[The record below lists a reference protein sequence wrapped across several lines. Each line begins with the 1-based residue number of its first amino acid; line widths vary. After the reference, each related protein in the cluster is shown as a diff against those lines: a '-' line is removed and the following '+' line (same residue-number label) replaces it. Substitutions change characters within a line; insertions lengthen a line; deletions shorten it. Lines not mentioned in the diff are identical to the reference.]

1 MASPLYLDYNA
12 TTPVDPAVLKAML
25 PWFSVDFGNAGSR
38 THAWG
43 WRADQAVKQA
53 REQLR
58 SLLNAPTGEVIFTSG
73 ATEALNLAIKGLAAS
88 WQHKKKH
95 ILLWQT
101 EHRAVLD
108 PCLWLRKQGF
118 EVGFLPVLPTGQ
130 PDLAAYQKA
139 LRPDTLLV
147 CGMLANNE
155 TGSLFPIAQLAA
167 MAHEVGAFFLC
178 DATQAV
184 GKIEVDVTALGVDLL
199 VGSAHKF
206 YGPKGTG
213 FLWMAKKA
221 GLKPQ
226 ALLHG
231 GGQENGWR
239 SGTLNV
245 PGIVGMGAA
254 AALAEQLLTA
264 EMLRQQRMQVDF
276 EAQLLQH
283 LPEITI
289 QGKDADRLPNTSN
302 IWFQHAPAASLIKSL
317 RSLALSTGSACS
329 SHKAEP
335 SHVLLA
341 LGLSETEAACCLRI
355 SWGRP
360 TTEAELM
367 AVANRL
373 IAAVEQV
380 RASSPAWR
388 YRKGLSGQ

>member
-1 MASPLYLDYNA
+1 MPAPLYLDYNA
-12 TTPVDPAVLKAML
+12 TTPVDPAVLEAML
-25 PWFSVDFGNAGSR
+25 PWFSADFGNAGSR

-43 WRADQAVKQA
+43 WRAEQAVKQA
-53 REQLR
+53 REQVR
-58 SLLNAPTGEVIFTSG
+58 SLLNATNGELIFTSG

-95 ILLWQT
+95 VLLWQT
-101 EHRAVLD
+101 EHRAVID

-118 EVGFLPVLPTGQ
+118 EVELLPVLASGQ
-130 PDLAAYQKA
+130 PDLAAFEAA
-139 LRPDTLLV
+139 LRPDTLLA

-155 TGSLFPIAQLAA
+155 TGSIFPIAQLTA
-167 MAHEVGAFFLC
+167 MAHQAGAFFLC

-184 GKIEVDVTALGVDLL
+184 GKIPVDVAALGVDLL

-226 ALLHG
+226 ALLQG

-245 PGIVGMGAA
+245 PGIVGLGAA
-254 AALAEQLLTA
+254 AALSEQLLTA
-264 EMLRQQRMQVDF
+264 ELARQQRLQIAF
-276 EAQLLQH
+276 EGHLLQH

-289 QGKDADRLPNTSN
+289 QGKEAARLPNTSN

-317 RSLALSTGSACS
+317 RNLAVSTGSACS
-329 SHKAEP
+329 SHKAEA

-341 LGLSETEAACCLRI
+341 LGLNEAEAACCLRV
-355 SWGRP
+355 SWGGP
-360 TTEAELM
+360 TTQEELLAAAAQM
-367 AVANRL
+367 VL
-373 IAAVEQV
+373 AVEQV
-380 RASSPAWR
+380 RAASPAWR
-388 YRKGLSGQ
+388 YRHD

>member
-1 MASPLYLDYNA
+1 MAAPLYLDYNA
-12 TTPVDPAVLKAML
+12 TTPVDPAVLDAML
-25 PWFSVDFGNAGSR
+25 PWFSADFGNAGSR

-43 WRADQAVKQA
+43 WRADKAVGTA
-53 REQLR
+53 REQVR
-58 SLLNAPTGEVIFTSG
+58 SLLNAATAELIFTSG

-95 ILLWQT
+95 VLLWQT
-101 EHRAVLD
+101 EHRAVID

-118 EVGFLPVLPTGQ
+118 EVELLPVLASGQ
-130 PDLAAYQKA
+130 PDFTVYQAA

-155 TGSLFPIAQLAA
+155 TGSLFPIPQLAA

-184 GKIEVDVTALGVDLL
+184 GKIEVDVVALGVDLL
-199 VGSAHKF
+199 VCSAHKF

-213 FLWMAKKA
+213 ALWMAKKA

-231 GGQENGWR
+231 GGQEGGWR

-264 EMLRQQRMQVDF
+264 EMARQKQMQANF
-276 EAQLLQH
+276 EAYLLQH

-317 RSLALSTGSACS
+317 RNLALSTGSACS
-329 SHKAEP
+329 SHKAEA

-341 LGLSETEAACCLRI
+341 LGLTETEAACCLRI

-367 AVANRL
+367 AAANRL
-373 IAAVEQV
+373 MAAVEQV
-380 RASSPAWR
+380 RASAPAWR
-388 YRKGLSGQ
+388 YRTS

>member
-12 TTPVDPAVLKAML
+12 TTPVDPAVLEAML
-25 PWFSVDFGNAGSR
+25 PWFSADFGNAGSR

-43 WRADQAVKQA
+43 WRAEQAVKQA
-53 REQLR
+53 REQLQG
-58 SLLNAPTGEVIFTSG
+58 LLNATTGEIIFTSG

-95 ILLWQT
+95 VLLWQT
-101 EHRAVLD
+101 EHRAVID

-118 EVGFLPVLPTGQ
+118 EVELLPVLASGQ
-130 PDLAAYQKA
+130 PDFTVYQAA

-155 TGSLFPIAQLAA
+155 TGSLFPIPQLAA

-184 GKIEVDVTALGVDLL
+184 GKIEVDVVALGVDLL
-199 VGSAHKF
+199 VCSAHKF

-213 FLWMAKKA
+213 ALWMAKKA

-254 AALAEQLLTA
+254 AALSEQLLTA
-264 EMLRQQRMQVDF
+264 EMARQQHMQVDF
-276 EAQLLQH
+276 EAHLLQQ
-283 LPEITI
+283 LPEIGI
-289 QGKDADRLPNTSN
+289 QGSDSARLPNTSN

-317 RSLALSTGSACS
+317 RNLALSTGSACS
-329 SHKAEP
+329 SHKAEA

-341 LGLSETEAACCLRI
+341 LGLTETEAACCLRI
-355 SWGRP
+355 SWGRS
-360 TTEAELM
+360 TTEGELM
-367 AVANRL
+367 TAAAQL
-373 IAAVEQV
+373 IGAVEKV
-380 RASSPAWR
+380 RAASPAWR
-388 YRKGLSGQ
+388 YRNG

>member
-1 MASPLYLDYNA
+1 MPPSLYLDYNA
-12 TTPVDPAVLKAML
+12 TTPVDPAVLEAML
-25 PWFSVDFGNAGSR
+25 PWFSADFGNAGSR

-43 WRADQAVKQA
+43 WRAEQAVKQA

-58 SLLNAPTGEVIFTSG
+58 SSLNASTGEIVFTSG

-95 ILLWQT
+95 VLLWQT
-101 EHRAVLD
+101 EHRAVID

-118 EVGFLPVLPTGQ
+118 DVEVLPVLPFGQ
-130 PDLAAYQKA
+130 PDIMAYQAA
-139 LRPDTLLV
+139 LQPDTLLV

-155 TGSLFPIAQLAA
+155 TGSIFPIGELAA
-167 MAHEVGAFFLC
+167 MAHDAGAFFLC
-178 DATQAV
+178 DASQAV
-184 GKIEVDVTALGVDLL
+184 GKIAVDVEALGIDLL
-199 VGSAHKF
+199 VCSAHKF

-213 FLWMAKKA
+213 ALWMAKKA

-254 AALAEQLLTA
+254 AALSEQLLIT
-264 EMLRQQRMQVDF
+264 EMARQQRMQIKF
-276 EAQLLQH
+276 EGHLLQH

-289 QGKDADRLPNTSN
+289 QGKDAARLPNTSN
-302 IWFQHAPAASLIKSL
+302 IWLKHAPAASLIKHL
-317 RSLALSTGSACS
+317 RNLALSTGSACS
-329 SHKAEP
+329 SHKAEA

-341 LGLSETEAACCLRI
+341 LGLNEAEAACCLRI

-360 TTEAELM
+360 TSEAALM
-367 AVANRL
+367 AAAEQMVM
-373 IAAVEQV
+373 AVEQV
-380 RASSPAWR
+380 RAASPAWR
-388 YRKGLSGQ
+388 YRQG

>member
-1 MASPLYLDYNA
+1 MALPLYLDYNA
-12 TTPVDPAVLKAML
+12 TTPVDPAVLEAML
-25 PWFSVDFGNAGSR
+25 PWFSADFGNAGSR

-43 WRADQAVKQA
+43 WRADKAVSTA
-53 REQLR
+53 REQVR
-58 SLLNAPTGEVIFTSG
+58 SLLNAASGELIFTSG

-95 ILLWQT
+95 VLLWQT

-118 EVGFLPVLPTGQ
+118 EVELLPVLASGQ
-130 PDLAAYQKA
+130 PDLAAFEAA

-155 TGSLFPIAQLAA
+155 TGSIFPIAQLTA
-167 MAHEVGAFFLC
+167 MAHQAGAFFLC

-184 GKIEVDVTALGVDLL
+184 GKIPVDVLALEVDLL

-245 PGIVGMGAA
+245 PGIVGLGAA
-254 AALAEQLLTA
+254 ASLSEQLLTA
-264 EMLRQQRMQVDF
+264 ELARQQRLQIAF
-276 EAQLLQH
+276 EGFLFQH
-283 LPEITI
+283 LPEINI
-289 QGKDADRLPNTSN
+289 QGKDAARLPNTSN
-302 IWFQHAPAASLIKSL
+302 IWFKHAPAASLIKSL
-317 RSLALSTGSACS
+317 RNLAVSTGSACS
-329 SHKAEP
+329 SHKAEA

-341 LGLSETEAACCLRI
+341 LGLSEANAACCLRI

-360 TTEAELM
+360 TTLEELM
-367 AVANRL
+367 AAADQLV
-373 IAAVEQV
+373 AAVEKV
-380 RASSPAWR
+380 RATSPAWR
-388 YRKGLSGQ
+388 YRQG

>member
-1 MASPLYLDYNA
+1 MAAPLYLDYNA
-12 TTPVDPAVLKAML
+12 TTPVDLAVLEAML
-25 PWFSVDFGNAGSR
+25 PWFSSDFGNAGSR

-58 SLLNAPTGEVIFTSG
+58 GLLNASTGEIIFTSG

-95 ILLWQT
+95 VLLWQT
-101 EHRAVLD
+101 EHRAVID

-118 EVGFLPVLPTGQ
+118 EVELLPVLASGL
-130 PDLAAYQKA
+130 PDFTAYQAA

-155 TGSLFPIAQLAA
+155 TGSIFPIAQLAV
-167 MAHEVGAFFLC
+167 MAHEIGAFFLC

-184 GKIEVDVTALGVDLL
+184 GKMEVDMASLEVDLL
-199 VGSAHKF
+199 VCSAHKF

-213 FLWMAKKA
+213 ALWMAKKA

-231 GGQENGWR
+231 GGQEGGWR

-254 AALAEQLLTA
+254 AALSEQLLTR
-264 EMLRQQRMQVDF
+264 EMARQQRMQTDF
-276 EAQLLQH
+276 EAHLLQH

-289 QGKDADRLPNTSN
+289 QGKDTDRLPNTSN

-317 RSLALSTGSACS
+317 RNLALSTGSACS
-329 SHKAEP
+329 SHKAEA

-341 LGLSETEAACCLRI
+341 LGLTEAEAACCLRI

-360 TTEAELM
+360 TSEAELM
-367 AVANRL
+367 AAANRL

-388 YRKGLSGQ
+388 YRTS

>member
-12 TTPVDPAVLKAML
+12 TTPVDPAVLEAML
-25 PWFSVDFGNAGSR
+25 PWFSADFGNAGSR

-43 WRADQAVKQA
+43 WRAEQAVKQA
-53 REQLR
+53 REQLQG
-58 SLLNAPTGEVIFTSG
+58 LLNATTGEIIFTSG

-88 WQHKKKH
+88 WQHKKKRV
-95 ILLWQT
+95 LLWQT
-101 EHRAVLD
+101 EHRAVID

-118 EVGFLPVLPTGQ
+118 DVELLPVLASGQ
-130 PDLAAYQKA
+130 PDLTAFQAA
-139 LRPDTLLV
+139 LRRDTLLV

-155 TGSLFPIAQLAA
+155 TGSIFPIAQLAA
-167 MAHEVGAFFLC
+167 MAHEAGAFFLC

-184 GKIEVDVTALGVDLL
+184 GKVPVDVAVLGVDLL
-199 VGSAHKF
+199 VCSAHKF

-213 FLWMAKKA
+213 ALWMAKKA

-254 AALAEQLLTA
+254 AALSEQLLTA
-264 EMLRQQRMQVDF
+264 EMARQQHMQVDF
-276 EAQLLQH
+276 EAHLLQQ
-283 LPEITI
+283 LPEIGI
-289 QGKDADRLPNTSN
+289 QGSDSARLPNTSN

-317 RSLALSTGSACS
+317 RNLALSTGSACS
-329 SHKAEP
+329 SHKAEA

-341 LGLSETEAACCLRI
+341 LGRSETEAACCVRI
-355 SWGRP
+355 SWGRS
-360 TTEAELM
+360 TTEGELM
-367 AVANRL
+367 TAAAQL
-373 IAAVEQV
+373 IGAVEKV
-380 RASSPAWR
+380 RAASPAWR
-388 YRKGLSGQ
+388 YRNG